1 MEKKKGAGSGPKGI
15 KMYGDKEQL
24 RLARSAE
31 KVQKEVVECRVCE
44 D

>member
-1 MEKKKGAGSGPKGI
+1 M